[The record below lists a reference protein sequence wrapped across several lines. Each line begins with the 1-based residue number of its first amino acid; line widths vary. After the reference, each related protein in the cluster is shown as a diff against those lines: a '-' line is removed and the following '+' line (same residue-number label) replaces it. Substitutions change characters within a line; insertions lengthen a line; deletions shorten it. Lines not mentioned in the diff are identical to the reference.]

1 MGLFQRII
9 GTRTADQFVFYYSK
23 SLLEEE
29 VEQTITDEFMD
40 ASTRPRPGDP
50 ADVNDIL
57 TPEYRRIV
65 EDKVNR
71 KILDR
76 TKRVNA
82 DIAAARLHKSK
93 NVGFFNKE
101 GVQIGERV
109 RGRDVARR
117 TSMFAL
123 PDTVLSQ
130 YGLPEVGIASGH
142 HVTFEPGGRKH
153 TRSYKNV
160 K

>member
-1 MGLFQRII
+1 MNLW
-9 GTRTADQFVFYYSK
+9 
-23 SLLEEE
+23 
-29 VEQTITDEFMD
+29 
-40 ASTRPRPGDP
+40 RPTNNRGPGAGDSI
-50 ADVNDIL
+50 ANYKL

-65 EDKVNR
+65 EDQVNR

-93 NVGFFNKE
+93 NVSFFNKR
-101 GVQIGERV
+101 GVQIGQRV

-123 PDTVLSQ
+123 PDAVLSK
-130 YGLPEVGIASGH
+130 YGLDQVGASGGH
-142 HVTFEPGGRKH
+142 HVTIKPGGKRH

>member
-23 SLLEEE
+23 SLLDEE
-29 VEQTITDEFMD
+29 VEQTVKNEFMY
-40 ASTRPRPGDP
+40 AFTNRDP
-50 ADVNDIL
+50 TANDIL
-57 TPEYRRIV
+57 TPQYRRIV

-82 DIAAARLHKSK
+82 DMAAARLHKSK

-123 PDTVLSQ
+123 PDAVLSK
-130 YGLPEVGIASGH
+130 YGLPEVGVASGH
-142 HVTFEPGGRKH
+142 HTTFEPGGIRH

>member
-9 GTRTADQFVFYYSK
+9 GTRTADQFVFHYSQ
-23 SLLEEE
+23 SLVDQEIERT
-29 VEQTITDEFMD
+29 VSDYSTI
-40 ASTRPRPGDP
+40 SRP
-50 ADVNDIL
+50 L
-57 TPEYRRIV
+57 TPEIRSIV
-65 EDKVNR
+65 QDQINETALNQTR
-71 KILDR
+71 KI
-76 TKRVNA
+76 NA

-93 NVGFFNKE
+93 NVGFLNKK

-123 PDTVLSQ
+123 PDSVLSA
-130 YGLPEVGIASGH
+130 YGLEEVGTSGGH
-142 HVTFEPGGRKH
+142 HVTIKPGGEKH